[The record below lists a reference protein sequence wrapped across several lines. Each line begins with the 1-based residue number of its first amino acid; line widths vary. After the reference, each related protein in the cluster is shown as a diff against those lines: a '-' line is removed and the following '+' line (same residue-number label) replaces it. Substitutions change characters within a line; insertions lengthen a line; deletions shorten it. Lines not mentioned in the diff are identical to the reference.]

1 MLVILWKFRAA
12 PGRAAEFEAA
22 YGATGPWARLFRGAP
37 GYVGSDLLR
46 GADGVYLTIDRWR
59 DEASYE
65 TFRAAQRARY
75 DEIDSAC
82 SALTS
87 EEVLLGRFNEPG

>member
-22 YGATGPWARLFRGAP
+22 YGAAGDWARFFRDAP
-37 GYVGSDLLR
+37 GYLGSDLLR

-65 TFRAAQRARY
+65 AFLAADRARY
-75 DEIDSAC
+75 DEIDAAC
-82 SALTS
+82 AALTS
-87 EEVLLGRFNEPG
+87 EEALLGRFSEPG